1 MQRGLRVTL
10 ILLMGFVLILGISVA
25 ILIKNANKIIKYELE
40 NRLGKDFSI
49 KNIKLHWG
57 RVEAFNVSFRNI
69 NGKEIFKTDRLVL
82 EADFLGVLR
91 KEYIL
96 SKIFFENP
104 YVFLEKDSS
113 GKIIYPL
120 PKIKTEEGKAKTKK
134 LSPPII
140 IKEINI
146 TKASID
152 YLDRKVSPHVLTRLR
167 NIELELKNISFPLE
181 DNSSNFTISANI
193 LGKQNTGLFEGKG
206 KIKFKTIDTDCK
218 LGIRGLDITEFN
230 PYFQKKKDVK
240 VKKGFLDM
248 QMDLMISSKKIN
260 APGIATLKDLEFD
273 KGSGIGNTFLS
284 IPLFAIINF
293 LENNNNEII
302 VHFILE
308 GDLNDPKFSI
318 RESLLKEISIAIA
331 EKLGLSIKRIGE
343 SVVIFGIEGIK
354 EAGKGVKEIEEGI
367 KKIFR

>member
-1 MQRGLRVTL
+1 MQRRLRITL

-40 NRLGKDFSI
+40 TRLGKDFFI
-49 KNIKLHWG
+49 KKIELHWG
-57 RVEAFNVSFRNI
+57 RVEAFNVSFRNTD
-69 NGKEIFKTDRLVL
+69 GKEIFKIDRLVL
-82 EADFLGVLR
+82 EADFLGVLK

-96 SKIFFENP
+96 SKVFFENL
-104 YVFLEKDSS
+104 YMFLEKDSS

-120 PKIKTEEGKAKTKK
+120 PKIKTEEGKAKK

-140 IKEINI
+140 IKEIDI

-181 DNSSNFTISANI
+181 DNFSNLTISANI

-240 VKKGFLDM
+240 IKKGFLDM

-260 APGIATLKDLEFD
+260 APGIATLKNLEFD
-273 KGSGIGNTFLS
+273 KGSGMGNTFLS

-293 LENNNNEII
+293 LKNNNNEII
-302 VHFILE
+302 VHFVLA
-308 GDLNDPKFSI
+308 GNLNDPKFSI
-318 RESLLKEISIAIA
+318 RESLLKEISIAMA

-354 EAGKGVKEIEEGI
+354 EAGKSVKEIEEGI